1 MTTDSAPSGDDPR
14 RLLSGA
20 HDLMRRVRKAQR
32 ATWFPL
38 LVFAAVTFAAIP
50 VSRVGGRHLGT
61 CVAMPHAGRVCTV
74 YSDVGFGYWPIALV
88 LAYAAI
94 ATFYIRRSQAR
105 GVGTRVGPYVI
116 AGIIL
121 ALAMT
126 SAVLWTFYHPPG
138 SAQAMPSLPGLFP
151 LAFAPG
157 IRYSCAI
164 GIALLVLAWAERN
177 KALLVLALGYLAVV
191 LAPIRFG
198 WANGYLRWGFLPQL
212 AYGGSVLLLG
222 GIGFLLA
229 QRPWR
234 RAA

>member
-1 MTTDSAPSGDDPR
+1 MTTDSAYSGDDPR

-20 HDLMRRVRKAQR
+20 RDLIRRVRMTQR

-38 LVFAAVTFAAIP
+38 LVFATVSFAAIP
-50 VSRVGGRHLGT
+50 ASRVGGRHLGT
-61 CVAMPHAGRVCTV
+61 CVAMSPAGRVCTV
-74 YSDVGFGYWPIALV
+74 YSDVGFGYWPIALL

-94 ATFYIRRSQAR
+94 AAFYIRRSRAR
-105 GVGTRVGPYVI
+105 GVGTRVRPYVI

-121 ALAMT
+121 ALAMAG
-126 SAVLWTFYHPPG
+126 AVLWTLYHPPG
-138 SAQAMPSLPGLFP
+138 SALALPSLPGLFP
-151 LAFAPG
+151 LVPG

-164 GIALLVLAWAERN
+164 GLALLVLAWAERN
-177 KALLVLALGYLAVV
+177 RALLVLALGYLAVV

-198 WANGYLRWGFLPQL
+198 WANGQLRWGFLPEL
-212 AYGGSVLLLG
+212 VYGGGVLLLG
-222 GIGFLLA
+222 GIGFLLV